1 MGECVGVFQGM
12 GDEVAVF
19 AVVVLDAAVSV
30 VFAGRL
36 QIEQKSVNIVWVDVR
51 MGV

>member
-19 AVVVLDAAVSV
+19 TVMIYAAVM
-30 VFAGRL
+30 RL
-36 QIEQKSVNIVWVDVR
+36 WVDEC
-51 MGV
+51 MGVQAFDL